1 MGNSSG
7 GEDRTLGFLAM
18 IEQAFIKMITGL
30 FRFIG
35 VYIPQYLYQF
45 GKGFFDGLLKFF
57 AFTGRFLFRLF
68 RVGLVATVWLA
79 IVFGPLGIYMYYNG
93 GFTEPS
99 STNTVFTGIG
109 VAPRSK
115 NIGDEL
121 TVAKVLVIGWAV
133 LCLMG
138 SAWALRRW
146 IMQNRKPVIDNSV
159 VGAEIA
165 VPISNDPPMIRRSFQ
180 IVAVMFLII
189 VALLSWIAKR

>member
-1 MGNSSG
+1 MSNSQS
-7 GEDRTLGFLAM
+7 GEDQTLGFLAM

-93 GFTEPS
+93 GFTETS
-99 STNTVFTGIG
+99 NTVFTGIG
-109 VAPRSK
+109 VAPRPT
-115 NIGDEL
+115 NVGDEL
-121 TVAKVLVIGWAV
+121 TVTKALVIVWAA

-146 IMQNRKPVIDNSV
+146 IMQNRKPVIDSSV
-159 VGAEIA
+159 VSDEVP
-165 VPISNDPPMIRRSFQ
+165 VPISTEPPMIRRSIQ